1 MERIQKKIKGILIGC
16 GKIGGFYDTPDS
28 KAASKEIYSYVSAID
43 RSNTLELVGCVDIN
57 IKKAFSLAQ
66 RFNIAKHE
74 SSFNNL
80 IAKEVPSFV
89 IVATPDATHFA
100 IVSELLSLENP
111 PKLIIVEKPICFKW
125 NEFKYLKEVAKEK
138 KVEVVVNHSRRFD
151 QRFNQLKKE
160 IQRNIFGDL
169 YRVDFYTYGS
179 WKKNGI
185 HLMDTLVYLMDEKMQ
200 GLSTEISSS
209 KVDLAEVQWTDVKI
223 KFGNNFVVNI
233 YENPEENY
241 QLFEMDFKFTKGR
254 IHFQDFENRLTIEKK
269 QINYLNE
276 NILEPMN
283 LAIVKNKRSNMQSL
297 VAVVENYF
305 QNKKSLNEY
314 SLNNMDMTM
323 KTYIK
328 LFPYYEN

>member
-1 MERIQKKIKGILIGC
+1 MERVQKKIKGILIGC
-16 GKIGGFYDTPDS
+16 GKIGGFYDKPNS
-28 KAASKEIYSYVSAID
+28 SFASKEIYSYAAAID
-43 RSNTLELVGCVDIN
+43 RNNTLELVGCVDID
-57 IKKAFSLAQ
+57 IKKASSLAET
-66 RFNIAKHE
+66 FNIPQYE
-74 SSFNNL
+74 SSIDKL
-80 IAKEVPSFV
+80 IAKEVPSFF

-100 IVSELLSLENP
+100 IVSQLLSLVNP
-111 PKLIIVEKPICFKW
+111 PSLIIVEKPICFQW
-125 NEFKYLKEVAKEK
+125 NEFKHLKAVAKEK
-138 KVEVVVNHSRRFD
+138 KVEVIVNHSRRFD

-185 HLMDTLVYLMDEKMQ
+185 HLIDTLVYLMDEKMQ
-200 GLSTEISSS
+200 GLSTEISSY

-233 YENPEENY
+233 HENPEENY

-283 LAIVKNKRSNMQSL
+283 LSMGEKKKSNMQSL
-297 VAVVENYF
+297 VEVVENYF

-314 SLNNMDMTM
+314 SLTNIDMTM
-323 KTYIK
+323 KAYLK

>member
-28 KAASKEIYSYVSAID
+28 TASSKEIYSYVAAID

-57 IKKAFSLAQ
+57 IKKASSLAQ
-66 RFNIAKHE
+66 RFKIAKHE
-74 SSFNNL
+74 SSFDKL

-89 IVATPDATHFA
+89 IVATPDSTHFT
-100 IVSELLSLENP
+100 IVSQLLSLKNP
-111 PKLIIVEKPICFKW
+111 PRLIIVEKPICFKW
-125 NEFKYLKEVAKEK
+125 NEFKYLKVVAKEK
-138 KVEVVVNHSRRFD
+138 KVDVIVNHSRRFD
-151 QRFNQLKKE
+151 LRFNQLKKE

-185 HLMDTLVYLMDEKMQ
+185 HLIDTLVYLIDEKMQ

-209 KVDLAEVQWTDVKI
+209 KVHLAEVQWTDVKI

-233 YENPEENY
+233 HENPEENY

-269 QINYLNE
+269 QINHLNE

-283 LAIVKNKRSNMQSL
+283 LAIEEKKKSNMQSL
-297 VAVVENYF
+297 VAVIENYF

-314 SLNNMDMTM
+314 SLNNIDMTM
-323 KTYIK
+323 KTYLK